1 MVSKWQSLES
11 LPLQIVQTFAMR
23 IGGLWEGGGPSDVV
37 REQLWDNVAHVV
49 THVLVEGY
57 SLAKN
62 CSTGGRALMQID
74 FTHILS
80 FLELLSGYKFG
91 SHQVYVDQYVKAY
104 YLPKDGALRDWLQ
117 EQVSGRNEYSQKQL
131 TGLVMCTCSNDK
143 KMRQKLL
150 GILASAEG
158 ALSGSPVKRVEG

>member
-1 MVSKWQSLES
+1 M
-11 LPLQIVQTFAMR
+11 QIVQTFAMR
-23 IGGLWEGGGPSDVV
+23 LSELWKDGSLSNVV

-80 FLELLSGYKFG
+80 FMELLSGYKFG
-91 SHQVYVDQYVKAY
+91 GHQVYLDQYVKAY
-104 YLPKDGALRDWLQ
+104 YLPKDGALKDWLQ
-117 EQVSGRNEYSQKQL
+117 EQVVTGRNEYSHKQL
-131 TGLVMCTCSNDK
+131 VGLIMCTCANDK

-150 GILASAEG
+150 SILPGSAEG
-158 ALSGSPVKRVEG
+158 KEKSSPAKKVAEVFMRSE

>member
-1 MVSKWQSLES
+1 
-11 LPLQIVQTFAMR
+11 MR
-23 IGGLWEGGGPSDVV
+23 LGELWKDVGGLSDVV

-80 FLELLSGYKFG
+80 FMELLSGYRFG
-91 SHQVYVDQYVKAY
+91 GHQVYVDQYVKAY

-117 EQVSGRNEYSQKQL
+117 EQLARNEYSQKQL
-131 TGLVMCTCSNDK
+131 TGLVMCTCSSDK
-143 KMRQKLL
+143 KIRQKLL
-150 GILASAEG
+150 GILNGGAEG
-158 ALSGSPVKRVEG
+158 SGGGGSPVKKLLDG

>member
-1 MVSKWQSLES
+1 MRLGELWKGGEGDNMGSLSE
-11 LPLQIVQTFAMR
+11 
-23 IGGLWEGGGPSDVV
+23 VV

-57 SLAKN
+57 SSTSAKN

-80 FLELLSGYKFG
+80 FMELLSGYKFG
-91 SHQVYVDQYVKAY
+91 AHQVYVDQYVKAY
-104 YLPKDGALRDWLQ
+104 YLPKDGALKDWLQ
-117 EQVSGRNEYSQKQL
+117 EQVQRNEYSQKQL
-131 TGLVMCTCSNDK
+131 NGLVMCTCASDK

-150 GILASAEG
+150 AILAEVG
-158 ALSGSPVKRVEG
+158 GGGGSPAKKPET